1 MKNTNA
7 DALSR
12 VEVPVKDKVKVLEKR
27 INVILSG
34 EPNIVGLL
42 EAQENDVELKVIRDS
57 KREGYMVSRWSFV

>member
-1 MKNTNA
+1 VKNTNA